1 MPRKAEPGSLRSLR
15 KAASPT
21 VPEKAPTLEKP
32 PAVAANP
39 VMSELWDLY
48 AGSGTSYKPEDGP
61 QMERLVTYVSMWLE
75 CRERCYD
82 GAGHVIAM
90 VGRGEPDPLTG
101 EYADS
106 KPNPYIDMMAKLE
119 KTIGPLEDKLGV
131 GLMPRIRAGLSA
143 ATGRAMVSISDQI
156 YAAMRKAGI

>member
-1 MPRKAEPGSLRSLR
+1 MPRRKEPTSLRSLA
-15 KAASPT
+15 KAAALQA
-21 VPEKAPTLEKP
+21 PEERRALEKP
-32 PAVAANP
+32 ATVAANP
-39 VMSELWDLY
+39 VMSELWELY
-48 AGSGTSYKPEDGP
+48 AGSGMSYKPEDAP

-75 CRERCYD
+75 CREHCYD
-82 GAGHVIAM
+82 GEGRVIAM